1 MGSLGL
7 LHYIYIGMV
16 IVIIV
21 TMSLKKDTVLPCI
34 IGLFLI
40 GFASSGSMLTA
51 VQVIFNAIIAAGK
64 EFLGIIVIISLVV
77 AMSKAL
83 SDIGADNLM
92 MSPIKKLMI
101 NRNIAFW
108 ILGLVMTTVSFIIW
122 PSPAVALVGAVM
134 LPAALKTGLPAVWAA
149 SAMNLFGHGIA
160 LSGDYFIQGAPDIT
174 AKAAGIDASSV
185 MSASLPLWITMS
197 TVTVVTAFLMMRRE
211 LKSSS
216 AEVKVTAEIASTEI
230 SAATDEAAATVQ
242 TTSDAIIKPSLA
254 TTFVA
259 VATPLAFL
267 LDAYLMFKYKLRGG
281 DATALVGGTAVL
293 IMSLVTI
300 IDHKFSNCF
309 EKVTDHIK
317 YGFTFGIKIFAPVIV
332 IGAFFFL
339 GSEGMAKEIL
349 GPGATGL
356 LTDIGIFLAD
366 NTQLTKI
373 PVVIM
378 QALIGG
384 LTGLDGSGFSGLP
397 LVGSLAQTFS
407 GAVNI
412 SKEGLAALGQI
423 TTIWVGGGT
432 IIPWSVIPVAAIC
445 GIDPAELVRKNI
457 IPVTAGLVATVIMAI
472 VIL

>member
-1 MGSLGL
+1 MESLGI

-16 IVIIV
+16 FVIII
-21 TMSLKKDTVLPCI
+21 TMTFKKDTVLPCI

-40 GFASSGSMLTA
+40 GLASSGSVLTA

-64 EFLGIIVIISLVV
+64 EFLGIIVIISLIV
-77 AMSKAL
+77 AMSRAL
-83 SDIGADNLM
+83 REIGADKLM
-92 MSPIKKLMI
+92 MSPLQKFMI
-101 NRNIAFW
+101 NKHLAFW
-108 ILGLVMTTVSFIIW
+108 VLGLVMTTVSFIVW

-174 AKAAGIDASSV
+174 AKAAGFENASPIIN
-185 MSASLPLWITMS
+185 ASIPLWITMS
-197 TVTVVTAFLMMRRE
+197 TVTVITAFWMMRRE

-216 AEVKVTAEIASTEI
+216 VVEEVAATAEISPK
-230 SAATDEAAATVQ
+230 S
-242 TTSDAIIKPSLA
+242 IINSSKG

-259 VATPLAFL
+259 IATPIAFL
-267 LDAYLMFKYKLRGG
+267 LDAYFMYKYKLRGG

-293 IMSLVTI
+293 IMTLVTI
-300 IDHKFSNCF
+300 IEHKLSNSF
-309 EKVTDHIK
+309 EKITDHIRV
-317 YGFTFGIKIFAPVIV
+317 GFTFGIEIFAPVII

-356 LTDIGIFLAD
+356 LTDIGLYLAD
-366 NTQLTKI
+366 KAPLSQI

-407 GAVNI
+407 GAINI

-423 TTIWVGGGT
+423 STIWVGGGT
-432 IIPWSVIPVAAIC
+432 IIPWGVIPVAAIC
-445 GIDPAELVRKNI
+445 GVQPADLVRKNF
-457 IPVTAGLVATVIMAI
+457 IPVTTGFIATIIVAI

>member
-1 MGSLGL
+1 MGSLGV

-16 IVIIV
+16 IVIIL
-21 TMSLKKDTVLPCI
+21 TMSFKKDTVLPCI

-40 GFASSGSMLTA
+40 GFASSGSVLTA

-77 AMSKAL
+77 AMSRAL
-83 SDIGADNLM
+83 SEIGADKLM
-92 MSPIKKLMI
+92 MSPLQKFMI
-101 NRNIAFW
+101 NRNLAFW

-134 LPAALKTGLPAVWAA
+134 LPAALKTGIPAVWAA
-149 SAMNLFGHGIA
+149 AAMNLFGHGIA

-174 AKAAGIDASSV
+174 AKAAGFENASSIIN
-185 MSASLPLWITMS
+185 ASIPLWITMS
-197 TVTVVTAFLMMRRE
+197 TVTVITAFLMMRRE
-211 LKSSS
+211 LKSSGV
-216 AEVKVTAEIASTEI
+216 EMEM
-230 SAATDEAAATVQ
+230 AATIEATPNSM
-242 TTSDAIIKPSLA
+242 TKSSPG

-259 VATPLAFL
+259 IATPAAFL
-267 LDAYLMFKYKLRGG
+267 LDAFLMYKYKLRGG
-281 DATALVGGTAVL
+281 DATALVGGTAVI

-300 IDHKFSNCF
+300 IEHKLSNSF
-309 EKVTDHIK
+309 EKITDHIRD
-317 YGFTFGIKIFAPVIV
+317 GFTFGIKIFAPVII

-356 LTDIGIFLAD
+356 LTDIGVYLAD
-366 NTQLTKI
+366 KAPLSKI

-378 QALIGG
+378 QAFIGG

-407 GAVNI
+407 GAITI

-423 TTIWVGGGT
+423 FAVWVGGGT
-432 IIPWSVIPVAAIC
+432 IIPWGVIPVAAIC
-445 GIDPAELVRKNI
+445 GVEPAELVRKNI
-457 IPVTAGLVATVIMAI
+457 IPVTVGFIATVLVAI

>member
-1 MGSLGL
+1 MESLGV
-7 LHYIYIGMV
+7 LHYIYIAMV
-16 IVIIV
+16 FVIIL

-40 GFASSGSMLTA
+40 GFASSGSVLTA

-83 SDIGADNLM
+83 GDIGADKLM
-92 MSPIKKLMI
+92 MNPLKKFMI

-108 ILGLVMTTVSFIIW
+108 ILGFTMTTISFIVW
-122 PSPAVALVGAVM
+122 PSPAIALVGAVM

-149 SAMNLFGHGIA
+149 AAMNLFGHGIA

-174 AKAAGIDASSV
+174 AKAAGFENAGSIIQASI
-185 MSASLPLWITMS
+185 PLWLTMS
-197 TVTVVTAFLMMRRE
+197 IVTVATAFFMMQRDFKNFRVE
-211 LKSSS
+211 DEIS
-216 AEVKVTAEIASTEI
+216 ATAEID
-230 SAATDEAAATVQ
+230 TDSIAKY
-242 TTSDAIIKPSLA
+242 SSG

-259 VATPLAFL
+259 IITPLAFL
-267 LDAYLMFKYKLRGG
+267 LDAYFMYKYQLRGG
-281 DATALVGGTAVL
+281 DATALVGGTAVI

-300 IDHKFSNCF
+300 IEHKFTNCF
-309 EKVTDHIK
+309 EKVTDYIRD
-317 YGFTFGIKIFAPVIV
+317 GFTFGIKIFAPVIV

-339 GSEGMAKEIL
+339 GSEGMAKEVL

-356 LTDIGIFLAD
+356 LTDIGLYLAD
-366 NTQLTKI
+366 HAPLSKV

-378 QALIGG
+378 QTLIGG
-384 LTGLDGSGFSGLP
+384 ITGLDGSGFSGLP

-407 GAVNI
+407 GAITI

-423 TTIWVGGGT
+423 SAIWVGGGT
-432 IIPWSVIPVAAIC
+432 IIPWGVIPVAAIC
-445 GIDPAELVRKNI
+445 GVEPADLVRKNI
-457 IPVTAGLVATVIMAI
+457 IPVTVGFIATIIVA
-472 VIL
+472 ILFL

>member
-1 MGSLGL
+1 MGSLGI

-16 IVIIV
+16 FVIIL
-21 TMSLKKDTVLPCI
+21 TMSFKKDTVLPCI
-34 IGLFLI
+34 IGLFMI
-40 GFASSGSMLTA
+40 GFASSGSVLTA

-64 EFLGIIVIISLVV
+64 EFLGIIVIISLIV
-77 AMSKAL
+77 AMSRAL
-83 SDIGADNLM
+83 REIGADKLM
-92 MSPIKKLMI
+92 MSPLQKFMI
-101 NRNIAFW
+101 NKTLAFW

-174 AKAAGIDASSV
+174 AKAAGFENASSII
-185 MSASLPLWITMS
+185 SASIPLWLTMS

-211 LKSSS
+211 FKSSS
-216 AEVKVTAEIASTEI
+216 VEMEMAVSVEITPNSNTKSSPGTI
-230 SAATDEAAATVQ
+230 
-242 TTSDAIIKPSLA
+242 
-254 TTFVA
+254 FVA
-259 VATPLAFL
+259 IATPAAFL
-267 LDAYLMFKYKLRGG
+267 LDAYLMYKYKLRGG
-281 DATALVGGTAVL
+281 DATALVGGTAVI
-293 IMSLVTI
+293 IMSMVTI
-300 IDHKFSNCF
+300 IEHKLSNSF
-309 EKVTDHIK
+309 EKITDHIRD
-317 YGFTFGIKIFAPVIV
+317 GFTFGIKIFAPVII

-339 GSEGMAKEIL
+339 GSEGIAKEIL

-356 LTDIGIFLAD
+356 LTDIGVYLAD
-366 NTQLTKI
+366 KAPLSKV

-378 QALIGG
+378 QALIGC

-407 GAVNI
+407 GAINI

-432 IIPWSVIPVAAIC
+432 IIPWGVIPVAAIC
-445 GIDPAELVRKNI
+445 GVEPAELVRKNI
-457 IPVTAGLVATVIMAI
+457 IPVTAGLIATVMVAI
-472 VIL
+472 AIF